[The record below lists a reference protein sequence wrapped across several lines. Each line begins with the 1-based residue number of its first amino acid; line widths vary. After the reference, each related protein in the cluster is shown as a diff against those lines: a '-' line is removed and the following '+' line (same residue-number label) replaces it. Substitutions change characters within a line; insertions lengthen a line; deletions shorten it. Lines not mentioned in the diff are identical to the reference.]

1 REKSIF
7 SVTTILSYLSDH
19 PRHVFRNVIQTALMR
34 AIRYSSTF
42 EAFNIERRTIR
53 LTLLYNNYPSIY
65 INEQFQQF
73 FLKYLP
79 TISLILPLIE
89 NQEQFVILRKK
100 LLEYPS
106 VKQILV
112 DKSAATVDNIIIIR
126 DQYGQN
132 DDEETTNNNKDN
144 KFQKKI
150 FIHSLYEGRFRHIQR
165 EIHEIHDSFFK
176 NTIYQ
181 DIRLIVGHRNNPNI
195 EYELTTKRPCSSL
208 LKNQPLQKIFVL
220 DYKKFNFSLIMDS
233 NDNQKQSIIITNKN
247 FNRTKSG
254 RKEKNSR
261 KKNRKFFQRTKFFG
275 NSLYQK
281 LLNKDM
287 NGTQTL
293 PMLELSIFNK
303 SDYQSSIRSSIDPT
317 MYLND
322 YSLVSNEIF
331 KEKFLRLLMDQY
343 ERQSYIELFNNEEM
357 LTFTRDLPQHIN
369 QLNYF
374 NLQYDQWTYY
384 HQLGQTEGIWYGR
397 ISKKMAM
404 VNSVCVSYGRG
415 KALIRQQKQAPL
427 SIDLKELE
435 RMINNL
441 IKQDQYRLSIELEQ
455 QRHMLKFDAQDHRL
469 VETFY
474 QLNAKKTEISSTKTI
489 WKATHY
495 EQLLRCELILFKK

>member
-1 REKSIF
+1 
-7 SVTTILSYLSDH
+7 
-19 PRHVFRNVIQTALMR
+19 
-34 AIRYSSTF
+34 
-42 EAFNIERRTIR
+42 
-53 LTLLYNNYPSIY
+53 
-65 INEQFQQF
+65 
-73 FLKYLP
+73 
-79 TISLILPLIE
+79 
-89 NQEQFVILRKK
+89 
-100 LLEYPS
+100 
-106 VKQILV
+106 
-112 DKSAATVDNIIIIR
+112 
-126 DQYGQN
+126 
-132 DDEETTNNNKDN
+132 
-144 KFQKKI
+144 
-150 FIHSLYEGRFRHIQR
+150 
-165 EIHEIHDSFFK
+165 
-176 NTIYQ
+176 
-181 DIRLIVGHRNNPNI
+181 
-195 EYELTTKRPCSSL
+195 
-208 LKNQPLQKIFVL
+208 
-220 DYKKFNFSLIMDS
+220 MDS

-495 EQLLRCELILFKK
+495 EQLLRCLVKMNEIFTFILTNKVLFDSMSTIIVNEIPLKQLVFESMNEAVIIVEKNIQAYIEIATAEKTKILSQQNKFNKLPTVETVMNAIENRQRNMVQRAQYCMEQKIKILFLDKNKT

>member
-1 REKSIF
+1 MAKNKIELAYMYFLPKPHKKGTPLRPIINTIHAVTARISKFLDQKLRPLFDRYVRSTTIVDGVDLLHQIDQYIQKGYFNSSTLFITFDITNLYTMLPQEESLKILDEFLRQHNCHRIHGISIETIIELARLVLQANAF
-7 SVTTILSYLSDH
+7 VYGKKFYRQIIGGAMGSPFTLTLANIFMWKWERQTILSKLPSYELYGRYIDDVFFTSNENETTIKEWLDFTNQFHPNIKLTYTISQCLPFLDVLIHNQNGTLSSSVYHKPAAEPTILSYISDH
-19 PRHVFRNVIQTALMR
+19 PRHIFRNVIQTALMR

-208 LKNQPLQKIFVL
+208 LKNQPLQK
-220 DYKKFNFSLIMDS
+220 K
-233 NDNQKQSIIITNKN
+233 QK
-247 FNRTKSG
+247 
-254 RKEKNSR
+254 
-261 KKNRKFFQRTKFFG
+261 
-275 NSLYQK
+275 
-281 LLNKDM
+281 
-287 NGTQTL
+287 
-293 PMLELSIFNK
+293 
-303 SDYQSSIRSSIDPT
+303 
-317 MYLND
+317 
-322 YSLVSNEIF
+322 VNEP
-331 KEKFLRLLMDQY
+331 
-343 ERQSYIELFNNEEM
+343 N
-357 LTFTRDLPQHIN
+357 TT
-369 QLNYF
+369 
-374 NLQYDQWTYY
+374 
-384 HQLGQTEGIWYGR
+384 
-397 ISKKMAM
+397 
-404 VNSVCVSYGRG
+404 V
-415 KALIRQQKQAPL
+415 
-427 SIDLKELE
+427 
-435 RMINNL
+435 
-441 IKQDQYRLSIELEQ
+441 
-455 QRHMLKFDAQDHRL
+455 
-469 VETFY
+469 
-474 QLNAKKTEISSTKTI
+474 
-489 WKATHY
+489 
-495 EQLLRCELILFKK
+495 